1 MMCKYANLRDLRICG
16 FDTESVSVTQAN
28 VYHCL
33 IYVTNTNHTS
43 HLAPSYSGGV
53 QSFHLGDNDRPGKGG
68 GCVVF
73 FAAAD
78 VITGGI
84 TRDQYARREDDRKER
99 MDPMSHLS

>member
-28 VYHCL
+28 MYQCL

-43 HLAPSYSGGV
+43 HLTPSYSRGV

-68 GCVVF
+68 GMRRLLCGSGRNHRRNNEGSVCEE
-73 FAAAD
+73 
-78 VITGGI
+78 GG
-84 TRDQYARREDDRKER
+84 R
-99 MDPMSHLS
+99 